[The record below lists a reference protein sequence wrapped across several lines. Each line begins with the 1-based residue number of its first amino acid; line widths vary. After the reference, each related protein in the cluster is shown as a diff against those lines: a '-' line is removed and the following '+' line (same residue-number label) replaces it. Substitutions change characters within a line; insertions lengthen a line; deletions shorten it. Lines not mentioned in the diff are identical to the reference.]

1 MRWKDFFY
9 FSKGERQA
17 LTLLLLL
24 IALTWI
30 GILYTDYTRPKECKN
45 TPVVTHVADT
55 IRSFSSKKVQASAAK
70 VIHKPREK
78 APTTSFRQPKPIHSS
93 ARKKKPTY
101 QKTEKYPKGTVLE
114 LNAAD
119 TTALKKIPGIGS
131 TFAKRIVKY
140 RNLLG
145 GFYTVEQ
152 LSEVYGIDEEKYKAL
167 RTWFTT
173 DPHLI
178 DSMPINHL
186 SAKEIAA
193 HPYINY
199 KQAKTIEKLV
209 RKKGTVHDWNEL
221 ILLEEFPQA
230 DQARLVHYFSFD

>member
-24 IALTWI
+24 IALTWM
-30 GILYTDYTRPKECKN
+30 GILYTDYTRPKESKSAPII
-45 TPVVTHVADT
+45 TQAADT
-55 IRSFSSKKVQASAAK
+55 IRSFSSKKTQTTIAKASQ
-70 VIHKPREK
+70 KPK
-78 APTTSFRQPKPIHSS
+78 KKTATTSFRQPKPIHSS
-93 ARKKKPTY
+93 ARKNEPRYK
-101 QKTEKYPKGTVLE
+101 KTEKYPKGTVLE

-167 RTWFTT
+167 HTWFTT

-178 DSMPINHL
+178 DSMPINRL
-186 SAKEIAA
+186 SAKELVA

-209 RKKGTVHDWNEL
+209 RKEGAILDWNEL
-221 ILLEEFPQA
+221 ILLEEFPEA